1 MTTPM
6 SLRYAR
12 CADGDTPPLPPGPPF
27 EAMALSPWIGRSFTL
42 PCGDPRLPTVCAG
55 GPAPT
60 PAFENLVG
68 LTRAWAEYPEWLNFM
83 DPDAP
88 NHEAKLLERALYLHY
103 WAPWLPSTGRALDLG
118 AGVGRFT
125 QLWLDRGQE
134 VLAVEADSRSL
145 ERLLWLAAGRA
156 GRLDL
161 RWTTAELLGDE
172 GPFDVCFAVE
182 LLNYV
187 EDPARCLERA
197 FTNLRPGGLLFGAVE
212 AELGWL
218 LAADAAPGSLAA
230 LGVDGPLV
238 VPGDRFVRTTSE
250 AKLRA
255 LLRGWEL
262 LLLTPSHYV
271 LSGPFEQAAG
281 PLDLEALIA
290 WEDRLRAHP
299 VLGPLHR
306 AWTFVARRP

>member
-1 MTTPM
+1 M
-6 SLRYAR
+6 SLRTAR
-12 CADGDTPPLPPGPPF
+12 CADGATPTLPPGPPF
-27 EAMALSPWIGRSFTL
+27 EARALTPWIGRSFRL
-42 PCGDPRLPTVCAG
+42 PCGDPRLEAVCDGA
-55 GPAPT
+55 PAPT

-68 LTRAWAEYPEWLNFM
+68 LTRAWAEHPEWLNFM
-83 DPDAP
+83 APDAP
-88 NHEAKLLERALYLHY
+88 NHEAKLLERALYLHR
-103 WAPWLPSTGRALDLG
+103 WAPWLPETGRALDLG

-134 VLAVEADSRSL
+134 VLAVEACRRSL
-145 ERLLWLAAGRA
+145 ERLLWSAAGGA

-161 RWTTAELLGDE
+161 RWTTAERLGDE
-172 GPFDVCFAVE
+172 GPFDLCFAVE

-197 FTNLRPGGLLFGAVE
+197 AANLRPGGLLFGAVE

-218 LAADAAPGSLAA
+218 MATDAAPGSLAA
-230 LGVDGPLV
+230 LGEDGPLV

-250 AKLRA
+250 ARLRA
-255 LLRGWEL
+255 MLQGWEL
-262 LLLTPSHYV
+262 LSLTPSHYV

-281 PLDLEALIA
+281 PLSLAALIA
-290 WEDRLRAHP
+290 WEDRLALHP
-299 VLGPLHR
+299 VLAPLNR